1 MRCLALAQAWQDA
14 GGRVVFA
21 MTQVSPAVRDRL
33 LSENMEIS
41 ELETS
46 PGSADDAGRVAA
58 LARLYAATWVVVDG
72 YHFGGAY
79 QRELRA
85 AGPKVLLI
93 DDNGHAGPYS
103 ADLVLN
109 QNAHAGESLYRDR
122 EPYTQLLLGPRY
134 AMLRREFASWRDWKR
149 EISPVGRKVLVT
161 MGGSDPDNVTAR
173 VIQALNLV
181 KTEGLEATVVVG
193 GSNPHYETLQ
203 KAAEGFAGAIR
214 LQRDVS
220 NMPEL
225 MAWADVAISGAGT
238 TCSEMCV
245 LGLPAI
251 LIDLAENQ
259 RPIALALERR
269 VIAIHIGGSADVT
282 PAAIA
287 DKLEWLLFSTENRAA
302 MSCRARLLVDGRGS
316 GRVLSSV
323 LSGNLRLRQIEE
335 KDCRLLW
342 EWANDSE
349 VRTVSFSPEPIPWDQ
364 HLRWFHSKLADLNAL
379 LYLVTDPEE
388 TPVGEVRYQL
398 EGTRAVV
405 SICVGPEFRG
415 KGYGNRILKMATEE
429 LFRSTQVKKIDAYV
443 KPENEASLRL
453 FASAGFTLGT
463 TVQLGGQRAV
473 HFVLGRNSV
482 S

>member
-1 MRCLALAQAWQDA
+1 
-14 GGRVVFA
+14 
-21 MTQVSPAVRDRL
+21 
-33 LSENMEIS
+33 
-41 ELETS
+41 
-46 PGSADDAGRVAA
+46 
-58 LARLYAATWVVVDG
+58 
-72 YHFGGAY
+72 
-79 QRELRA
+79 
-85 AGPKVLLI
+85 
-93 DDNGHAGPYS
+93 
-103 ADLVLN
+103 
-109 QNAHAGESLYRDR
+109 
-122 EPYTQLLLGPRY
+122 
-134 AMLRREFASWRDWKR
+134 
-149 EISPVGRKVLVT
+149 
-161 MGGSDPDNVTAR
+161 MGGSDRDNVTER

-193 GSNPHYETLQ
+193 GSNPHYESLQ
-203 KAAEGFAGAIR
+203 KAAAGFAGAIR

-225 MAWADVAISGAGT
+225 MAWADVAISAAGT
-238 TCSEMCV
+238 TCWEMCV

-269 VIAIHIGGSADVT
+269 AIAIHIGDPADVT

-302 MSCRARLLVDGRGS
+302 MSRRARLLVDGRGS

-342 EWANDSE
+342 EWANDPE
-349 VRTVSFSPEPIPWDQ
+349 VRAVSFSPKPIPWDQ
-364 HLRWFHSKLADLNAL
+364 HLQWFHSKLADPNAL
-379 LYLVTDPEE
+379 LYLVTDLEDA
-388 TPVGEVRYQL
+388 PVGEVRYQR

-405 SICVGPEFRG
+405 SICLGPEFRG
-415 KGYGNRILKMATEE
+415 KGYGNTILKMATEE

-453 FASAGFTLGT
+453 FTSAGFTLGAT
-463 TVQLGGQRAV
+463 GQVGGQRAV
-473 HFVLGRNSV
+473 HLVLGRKSA